1 MTRLWAAKQLP
12 LYGGM
17 QMGKDITLDELKAL
31 AEKIPDGQILRIT
44 IRIEAAD
51 EGGMDYDAERL
62 SDAGSLDPP

>member
-1 MTRLWAAKQLP
+1 
-12 LYGGM
+12 
-17 QMGKDITLDELKAL
+17 MGKEITLDELKAL

>member
-1 MTRLWAAKQLP
+1 
-12 LYGGM
+12 
-17 QMGKDITLDELKAL
+17 MGKEITLDELKAL

-51 EGGMDYDAERL
+51 EGGMAYDAERL